1 MDAKRTVKTDVK
13 YKDILVK
20 DNKVW
25 DFETGE
31 EINLVGNLYEIYGEE
46 PFTLTCS
53 TKIEEVLELESSD
66 FD

>member
-13 YKDILVK
+13 YKDIMIK
-20 DNKVW
+20 DNKVV

-31 EINLVGNLYEIYGEE
+31 EINLIGNLVEIYGEE
-46 PFTLTCS
+46 PFTLICS
-53 TKIEEVLELESSD
+53 TKSEEILELESSD